1 MSGRRRGCNYF
12 EWHDDPFHPQAMKV
26 IKELRNEVSNLKYEN
41 EQLKCIYGDRSKNI
55 EIHKMEVECRELRR
69 KIKAV
74 KDENGKNR
82 CKVWFLGATLFI
94 NWY

>member
-1 MSGRRRGCNYF
+1 MAGRRGCNYF
-12 EWHDDPFHPQAMKV
+12 EWHDDPFHPQVVKL
-26 IKELRNEVSNLKYEN
+26 IKELHNKVGNFKYEN
-41 EQLKCIYGDRSKNI
+41 KLLKSIYGDRSKNI
-55 EIHKMEVECRELRR
+55 EIYKMEVECRELWR

-74 KDENGKNR
+74 KDENGKNK